1 MWAGHPSGRDSTE
14 AGTDRCPL
22 SPTKPPFPA
31 PRTRPEG
38 TLAGKVA
45 ELPSLEVETRQLGGS
60 GQTGGCARL
69 LRAHPSFVRHPP
81 SPDAG
86 ETGTTSTFSTGGCTH
101 NAVRQWEKRQPCQ
114 RLGDACE
121 EFAIGKLHQFRQI
134 HRGGVHAAEPD
145 VGQGGRFDL
154 LNGGGRKG
162 GNALSQ
168 QPMLGRRILRTRL
181 SGSLPVLRRVREFG
195 SVVSAGAEKGA
206 PS

>member
-1 MWAGHPSGRDSTE
+1 MSESVAAG
-14 AGTDRCPL
+14 A
-22 SPTKPPFPA
+22 PFPA
-31 PRTRPEG
+31 PRTRPAG

-60 GQTGGCARL
+60 GQTGGSGAPAAGSSQ
-69 LRAHPSFVRHPP
+69 LREASPLPRCRRNRHNFHIFNGGVYAQRSAPV
-81 SPDAG
+81 G
-86 ETGTTSTFSTGGCTH
+86 ETSALSAAGGFLRGGC
-101 NAVRQWEKRQPCQ
+101 
-114 RLGDACE
+114 
-121 EFAIGKLHQFRQI
+121 
-134 HRGGVHAAEPD
+134 HRETSPISPNSPGGGVHAAEPD

-195 SVVSAGAEKGA
+195 SDVSAGAEKGA